1 MNNNNE
7 TIKTTQTIVGNLV
20 WSEVF
25 LVLLMAF
32 ISAITV
38 VGNLV
43 VLLSF
48 LLDRQI
54 RQPSN
59 FFIFSLAVSDL
70 IIGLEGIPV
79 YTYFLINGQRW
90 PFGAFLC
97 DLWLSVDYACCLASI
112 YTVLGITADRYLSV
126 KYPAAYRN
134 WRTKGRVLLI
144 IAAIW
149 VLPSVLFSI
158 SIFGYGWFSGK
169 GRILREDECY
179 VQFMTN
185 PYLNAGMYLSYYWST
200 LILMLYLYYGIYSA
214 AKQLASKSDQKQKR
228 LAILAEM
235 RGEGGQEIAIRPDSR
250 DEQSIG
256 PVLSEA
262 LGTLDSSEIKPF
274 RRASARLLN
283 AIQNGR
289 LLSLK
294 TKNANSSGS
303 DGASS
308 KADSLNTKEKC
319 PKKLSIFANTE
330 QNIIE
335 PNKSTSL
342 TLIGPNNETS
352 NSLEQKQSPRKEENE
367 SSDGGGAFSPD
378 FGDKV
383 PFIDESAQSSALST
397 PKDQREDNEQENEKE
412 TPKMSKFLNTFRS
425 HSVPSPNYQQKEK
438 TFIPID
444 CNNGLNGECNK
455 QINLNN
461 KNDNLLKE
469 ELPQLNRQS
478 VINVQ
483 REINDNFSGGIKKWV
498 NAARGGGRR
507 NVRTKS
513 EIKRN
518 KKQQKGQTKHNRKF
532 SKGSQSRSEN
542 RARKALRTITVILGT
557 FTLFWTPFYVLATI
571 YGFCERCSSS
581 AGFQALYTVSY
592 ILCYMN
598 SPINPL
604 CYAAAN
610 QQFKRTFKRIL
621 RGDLHRN

>member
-1 MNNNNE
+1 
-7 TIKTTQTIVGNLV
+7 
-20 WSEVF
+20 
-25 LVLLMAF
+25 
-32 ISAITV
+32 
-38 VGNLV
+38 
-43 VLLSF
+43 
-48 LLDRQI
+48 
-54 RQPSN
+54 
-59 FFIFSLAVSDL
+59 

-235 RGEGGQEIAIRPDSR
+235 RGGEGGGQEVAIRPDSR
-250 DEQSIG
+250 DEQSLG

-262 LGTLDSSEIKPF
+262 LGTLDSSETKPF
-274 RRASARLLN
+274 RKASTRLLN

-289 LLSLK
+289 LLSLR
-294 TKNANSSGS
+294 TKNAVNSSTS

-319 PKKLSIFANTE
+319 PKKLSINANNKE

-342 TLIGPNNETS
+342 TLLGPNNETS
-352 NSLEQKQSPRKEENE
+352 NSLEQQQSQSLSPHKEGILEKREN
-367 SSDGGGAFSPD
+367 SSEGGDGAFSPD
-378 FGDKV
+378 FGDRV
-383 PFIDESAQSSALST
+383 PFIDESAQSSAMST
-397 PKDQREDNEQENEKE
+397 PKDLREEEEKE
-412 TPKMSKFLNTFRS
+412 NKIPTRVGPNSFRS
-425 HSVPSPNYQQKEK
+425 HSVPSSNQHKDEK

-444 CNNGLNGECNK
+444 CNNGLNGGCNN
-455 QINLNN
+455 QTNV
-461 KNDNLLKE
+461 DNLMKE
-469 ELPQLNRQS
+469 EKALPIFDKIPPQLQIRPS
-478 VINVQ
+478 VITITQLNIH
-483 REINDNFSGGIKKWV
+483 REITANFTEGIGGLRKWV
-498 NAARGGGRR
+498 DAARGGGR
-507 NVRTKS
+507 NVRTQS
-513 EIKRN
+513 EKKR
-518 KKQQKGQTKHNRKF
+518 KQQKQKGQPHNRKF
-532 SKGSQSRSEN
+532 SKGSSSRSEN